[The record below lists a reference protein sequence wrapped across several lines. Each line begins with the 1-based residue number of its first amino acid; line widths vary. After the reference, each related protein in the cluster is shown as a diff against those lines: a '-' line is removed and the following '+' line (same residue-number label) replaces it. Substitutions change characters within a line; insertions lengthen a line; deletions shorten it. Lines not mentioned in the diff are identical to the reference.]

1 MGKFVTFVIRMP
13 EDQVAKQQVSE
24 AMKVV
29 EPFRTAMA
37 LEDEMTILELIE
49 RHPDFDGSI
58 AVEARAEAE
67 KLQAK

>member
-24 AMKVV
+24 AMKVL

-37 LEDEMTILELIE
+37 LEGLCCTNQQQDELPQSPDGLI
-49 RHPDFDGSI
+49 PCGPF
-58 AVEARAEAE
+58 AACPV
-67 KLQAK
+67 L